1 LIGAKQPFKR
11 RTQVIAGRAFQIASS
26 TKAYLIG
33 VPLTLAIAAGGI
45 FLGSRLSHNPSF
57 ANDNSPWLQA
67 LVAASL
73 FLLTAFFTGVQRL
86 GLLAALGVAAVL
98 VLAILLICGRLV
110 GTLLF
115 TAIRGSRS
123 DKPKDRSPHDPHDQ
137 ALTSGEPVHGEVEVT
152 VEDMQAFL
160 SR

>member
-1 LIGAKQPFKR
+1 MR
-11 RTQVIAGRAFQIASS
+11 RAQVIAGRAFKIASS
-26 TKAYLIG
+26 TNAYLIG
-33 VPLTLAIAAGGI
+33 VPLTLAVAAGGI
-45 FLGSRLSHNPSF
+45 FLGSRLSHNPRF
-57 ANDNSPWLQA
+57 ASDNSPLLQA
-67 LVAASL
+67 LVDAGL
-73 FLLTAFFTGVQRL
+73 FLLTAFFMGVQRL

-110 GTLLF
+110 GTLLI

-123 DKPKDRSPHDPHDQ
+123 DKPKGHSTDDPHDHT
-137 ALTSGEPVHGEVEVT
+137 LTSEEPEGGEVEVT